1 MTGTARRISRSTSE
15 RGLQIRKCT
24 SMPPRSLTESS
35 AKNNC
40 LRGCFAANACS
51 AFIITL
57 NRTEWVCGQSALG
70 NAGIAVWPSSPS
82 ARLVQGL
89 KPVQKDC
96 TAPSMRQKTHL
107 CGKTYTSALD
117 NPSSLGPRL
126 EARSREAARRLARGL
141 VTENT

>member
-40 LRGCFAANACS
+40 LGLLRGCFAANACS

-82 ARLVQGL
+82 ARLVRGL
-89 KPVQKDC
+89 KPVQK
-96 TAPSMRQKTHL
+96 TASRRQKTHL

-117 NPSSLGPRL
+117 KPSSLGPRL